1 MEWQTITLEVRWLEG
16 RLERISE
23 LVAELVLLNVDVLVA
38 SNNSAA
44 LAATNATRTIP
55 LVIIA
60 ADPVGQGLVA
70 NLSRPGGNVTGLSVF
85 NEVISSKR
93 LQLLKELVPG
103 LTRSAC

>member
-23 LVAELVLLNVDVLVA
+23 LAAELVLLNVDVLVA

-70 NLSRPGGNVTGLSVF
+70 SLSRPGGNVTG
-85 NEVISSKR
+85 
-93 LQLLKELVPG
+93 
-103 LTRSAC
+103 

>member
-55 LVIIA
+55 
-60 ADPVGQGLVA
+60 PRHHCG
-70 NLSRPGGNVTGLSVF
+70 
-85 NEVISSKR
+85 
-93 LQLLKELVPG
+93 
-103 LTRSAC
+103 